1 VRKATPTTYADG
13 IAGPHLGGR
22 RDLGREAPA
31 MSYAEAQRVRGFQ
44 ADSHASHPVRPLS

>member
-1 VRKATPTTYADG
+1 MRRVTPTTYADG

-31 MSYAEAQRVRGFQ
+31 MSYAEARRVYGFL
-44 ADSHASHPVRPLS
+44 AVSHASHSVRPLS